1 MDNKSLDTL
10 MTEAKQIIT
19 DLGLPPK
26 MLGNTQIYVFLTLL
40 SMTTEI
46 NWEQASN
53 KLWGITPIMDKIREL
68 GWAEYKA
75 NTRETIRDE
84 CVGVLEDAYLVTSN
98 PDDPTRAKNS
108 PKTCYQINPQVLE
121 FIQSF
126 GTEQYQD
133 KLADF
138 HKEYQSLKARYAA
151 ERKSNRLPVTLPS
164 GQTTTLS
171 PGGQNPL
178 IVKII
183 EEFAPQYY
191 FDKVLYIGDAEKRDG
206 FIDQDSRNILE
217 SINIKIENLLNNDAV
232 PDVIL
237 YHSNKNVLA
246 LIEAVKTGGEIN
258 VERRDRLLK
267 IFENCTAKLSF
278 INAFEDFNEFKKL
291 LKNNITWETHA
302 WLADNPT
309 HMIHFNGDKYWIAD
323 DKAV

>member
-10 MTEAKQIIT
+10 MEESRQIIT
-19 DLGLPPK
+19 DLGLPSK

-40 SMTTEI
+40 GMTPDLT
-46 NWEQASN
+46 WDKASN
-53 KLWGITPIMDKIREL
+53 SLWRITQIMEKIQEL
-68 GWAEYKA
+68 GWAKFKP

-84 CVGVLEDAYLVTSN
+84 CVGVLVDAYLVTSN
-98 PDDPTRAKNS
+98 PDDPQRAKNS
-108 PKTCYQINPQVLE
+108 KYYCYQFNFEVLE
-121 FIQSF
+121 LIQSF
-126 GTEQYQD
+126 GIDQYQV

-191 FDKVLYIGDAEKRDG
+191 FDKVLYIGDTEKRDG

-237 YHSNKNVLA
+237 YRSNKNVLA
-246 LIEAVKTGGEIN
+246 IIEAVKTGGEIN

-267 IFENCTAKLSF
+267 LFEDCTAKISF
-278 INAFEDFNEFKKL
+278 INAFDSFNELKKL
-291 LKNNITWETHA
+291 LKNDITWETHA

-323 DKAV
+323 DKAL

>member
-10 MTEAKQIIT
+10 MVEAKQIIT
-19 DLGLPPK
+19 DLELPSQ
-26 MLGNTQIYVFLTLL
+26 MLAKTQVYVFLILL
-40 SMTTEI
+40 GMTPNM
-46 NWEQASN
+46 NWDQASN
-53 KLWGITPIMDKIREL
+53 PSCGITPIMKKIQEL
-68 GWAEYKA
+68 GWATYEP

-84 CVGVLEDAYLVTSN
+84 CVGVLVDACLVTPN

-108 PKTCYQINPQVLE
+108 PNYCYQINSEVLGL
-121 FIQSF
+121 IQSF
-126 GTEQYQD
+126 DTDQYREN
-133 KLADF
+133 LADF
-138 HKEYQSLKARYAA
+138 HRKYKSLKVRYAA

-191 FDKVLYIGDAEKRDG
+191 FDKVLYIGDTEKRDG
-206 FIDQDSRNILE
+206 LIDQDSRNILE

-237 YHSNKNVLA
+237 YRSNKNVLA
-246 LIEAVKTGGEIN
+246 IIEAVKTGGEIN
-258 VERRDRLLK
+258 VERRDKLLK
-267 IFENCTAKLSF
+267 LFEDCTAKLSF
-278 INAFEDFNEFKKL
+278 INAFESFNELKKL
-291 LKNNITWETHA
+291 LKNDITWETHA

-323 DKAV
+323 EKGV